1 MLLKQSNKATT
12 TPQAKQQGKT
22 KSHRTKKQ
30 IGNWSDLREY
40 FDKHTFKRF
49 QVKME
54 YYNYLLEVYCCK
66 LMKRLHFKL
75 SLLNASIL

>member
-1 MLLKQSNKATT
+1 MKQQQHLKQNNKG
-12 TPQAKQQGKT
+12 KQNHT
-22 KSHRTKKQ
+22 ERKKQ

-66 LMKRLHFKL
+66 LMKRLHFEL